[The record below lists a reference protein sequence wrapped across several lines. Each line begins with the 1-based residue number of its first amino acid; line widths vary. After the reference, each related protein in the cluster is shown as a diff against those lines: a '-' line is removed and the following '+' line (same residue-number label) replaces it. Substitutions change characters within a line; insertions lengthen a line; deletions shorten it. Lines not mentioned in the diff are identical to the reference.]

1 MKLLSWFLD
10 CFPKINPKSHWRT
23 YASGWY
29 ELPRLLYCPWLQLI
43 LNRSGVLSGPGLI
56 TLWIIHRSISM
67 GDHDPCI
74 LTDGVPGTG
83 YTGYSCP
90 PTAASP
96 LCHSGL
102 RNLPRSLHSKICR
115 TVKSL
120 QSCLHSFVTSI
131 CHFVTILWWSKSCEI
146 PQYQCISRLLPSFC
160 GDLGSRR
167 VHCALWYFT
176 WFWS

>member
-1 MKLLSWFLD
+1 MG
-10 CFPKINPKSHWRT
+10 RT
-23 YASGWY
+23 AQAFI
-29 ELPRLLYCPWLQLI
+29 LPLI
-43 LNRSGVLSGPGLI
+43 ATDIESERSSV
-56 TLWIIHRSISM
+56 WARSYNTVNNSALHFN

-102 RNLPRSLHSKICR
+102 RNLPRSLHSKIRR

-120 QSCLHSFVTSI
+120 QSCIHSFVTSMTM
-131 CHFVTILWWSKSCEI
+131 CILSPYYDDILVGENIEYIHKLVIIYSRQKLVVCWKMNGGLQDRAKS
-146 PQYQCISRLLPSFC
+146 
-160 GDLGSRR
+160 
-167 VHCALWYFT
+167 
-176 WFWS
+176 

>member
-1 MKLLSWFLD
+1 MEIHKKIAAQGFTKLLSWFLD
-10 CFPKINPKSHWRT
+10 CFPKISPKSHWKT

-29 ELPRLLYCPWLQLI
+29 ELPCLLYCPWLQLI

-56 TLWIIHRSISM
+56 TPWIIQRSISL

-83 YTGYSCP
+83 YTGFSCP

-102 RNLPRSLHSKICR
+102 RNLPRSLHSKICH

-120 QSCLHSFVTSI
+120 QQSFIHSFVTSMCI
-131 CHFVTILWWSKSCEI
+131 FDFVTISWWHSFGQNIQPLEI
-146 PQYQCISRLLPSFC
+146 GGMLENEWWPA
-160 GDLGSRR
+160 G
-167 VHCALWYFT
+167 
-176 WFWS
+176 